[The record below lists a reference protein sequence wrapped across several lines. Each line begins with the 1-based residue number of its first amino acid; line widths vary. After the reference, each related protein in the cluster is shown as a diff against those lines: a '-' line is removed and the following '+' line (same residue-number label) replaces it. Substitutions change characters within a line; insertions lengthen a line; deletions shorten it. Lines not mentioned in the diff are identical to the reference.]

1 VLSVKQLSK
10 LAGTSRQ
17 AVFMAVKRGLFA
29 PDSPGFFDEKDPAV
43 KHWLQ
48 SAQGRTGERVARQS
62 TVTDKPVEHDGDVPE
77 ETNLDERKKLADIRL
92 RDAQSRALD
101 MRHLREKEI
110 LIPREMV
117 VRKIAALDIGL
128 KNAFLSLPRRI
139 AAQVYATAI
148 SGDEMAV
155 ERLLEKEMSSALARA
170 KNEAIALKLAPV
182 QEEALCQN

>member
-101 MRHLREKEI
+101 MKHMREKNI

-117 VRKIAALDIGL
+117 VRKFAAFDVAL
-128 KNAFLSLPRRI
+128 KNSFLAIPRRVT
-139 AAQVYATAI
+139 AQVFALAQA
-148 SGDEMAV
+148 GDEMAV
-155 ERLLEKEMSSALARA
+155 ERYLEKEVSAAIQRA
-170 KNEAIALKLAPV
+170 KNEAIALQLV
-182 QEEALCQN
+182 QEDPSK